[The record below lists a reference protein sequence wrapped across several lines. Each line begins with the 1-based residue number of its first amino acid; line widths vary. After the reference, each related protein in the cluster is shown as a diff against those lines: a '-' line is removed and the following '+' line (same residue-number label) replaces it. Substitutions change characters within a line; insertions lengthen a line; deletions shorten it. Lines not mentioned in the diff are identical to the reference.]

1 MHAYQITDALR
12 ARSDAER
19 RRDDPAQARQVY
31 TKERHLVLCQDEIT
45 TSGRS
50 ISADGMVGAV
60 NLDHGARAVVAPTF
74 FARVARRNPTLAKHP
89 CSFEE
94 PRHLGAEQVVK
105 VAARPA
111 KAVGRFK
118 PYPPGRQHS
127 ASLMGNRLARMNA
140 SVGGPSRS
148 RS

>member
-1 MHAYQITDALR
+1 MFG
-12 ARSDAER
+12 
-19 RRDDPAQARQVY
+19 
-31 TKERHLVLCQDEIT
+31 QDEIT

-50 ISADGMVGAV
+50 ISADSMVGAV
-60 NLDHGARAVVAPTF
+60 NLDHGARAVFAPAF

-89 CSFEE
+89 SRFEK
-94 PRHLGAEQVVK
+94 PSQLSAEQVVK
-105 VAARPA
+105 IAARPA

-127 ASLMGNRLARMNA
+127 VSLMGNRLARMKA

>member
-1 MHAYQITDALR
+1 M
-12 ARSDAER
+12 
-19 RRDDPAQARQVY
+19 
-31 TKERHLVLCQDEIT
+31 LCQDEIT

-74 FARVARRNPTLAKHP
+74 FAWIARRNPTLAKHP
-89 CSFEE
+89 SSFEE
-94 PRHLGAEQVVK
+94 PRELGAEQVVK
-105 VAARPA
+105 VAAWPA

-118 PYPPGRQHS
+118 PHKPGRQHS
-127 ASLMGNRLARMNA
+127 TSLMGNRLARMKA